1 MKSNDRFLS
10 LLIHLPDT
18 ETMPRI
24 SKILYGYHFP
34 FPGPK
39 AHHVAIAK
47 MIDAFSERLDT
58 TFLLRRYK
66 KGFTDSIRNYFGLE
80 RDLHIR
86 QLFSLDFLPVALDF
100 VYWVSLGMEFDRIS
114 KNFSY
119 GEVAVYY
126 RYSGKLSKL
135 MADHACRHETPF
147 FTEIHKGIKS
157 QEEVVHL
164 RQMRGIVV
172 ISDELRNH
180 LLDLGVESDKILLA
194 PSGVDTRCYEKG
206 SQNSKEKI
214 RDNLSLPISKNL
226 VVYTGKPYKDRG
238 AEILVESAEFLDD
251 STLVLIVG
259 ALPEDLKRIN
269 RTVEEKNLQSKVRIE
284 GHKPSY
290 EIPMYQLAADVL
302 VMPYSEN
309 WGLQKWASPV
319 KMFEYMASGNPIV
332 STDFPNIREVL
343 NGENSVLVPPGDSR
357 ALARGIKKCLEDK
370 EFSRSIGM
378 RARTQVSEYSWENR
392 SIRVMDFMNSLL

>member
-1 MKSNDRFLS
+1 MS
-10 LLIHLPDT
+10 H
-18 ETMPRI
+18 I

-34 FPGPK
+34 FPGPR

-47 MIDAFSERLDT
+47 MIDAFSKRLDT

-66 KGFTDSIRNYFGLE
+66 KGFTDSIKNYFELE
-80 RDLHIR
+80 RDPHIR
-86 QLFSLDFLPVALDF
+86 QLFSLDFLPVAFDF
-100 VYWVSLGMEFDRIS
+100 AYWFSLGMEFDRIS
-114 KNFSY
+114 RNSSY

-135 MADHACRHETPF
+135 MADQACRHETPF

-157 QEEVVHL
+157 KEEVEHL
-164 RQMRGIVV
+164 KQMRGIVV

-194 PSGVDTRCYEKG
+194 PSGVDIRCYERG

-214 RDNLSLPISKNL
+214 RGNLSLPASKNL
-226 VVYTGKPYKDRG
+226 VVYTGKPYKGRG

-259 ALPEDLKRIN
+259 ALPEDLKRVN
-269 RTVEEKNLQSKVRIE
+269 RMVEESNLQSKVRVE

-290 EIPMYQLAADVL
+290 EIPLYQLAADVL
-302 VMPYSEN
+302 VMPYSDD
-309 WGLQKWASPV
+309 WDIQKWASPV

-343 NGENSVLVPPGDSR
+343 TGENSVLVPPGDSR
-357 ALARGIKKCLEDK
+357 ALAMGIKECLEDK
-370 EFSRSIGM
+370 EFSRSIGEK
-378 RARTQVSEYSWENR
+378 ARTQASEYSWENR
-392 SIRVMDFMNSLL
+392 SVKVIDFMNSLL